1 MIFDTSIGIKQVI
14 RYEWMDYVVN
24 LLKLGLSEKEIR
36 KELEF
41 FLADRRG
48 NGEIGDRAKY
58 TMSLA
63 VTLLMNIWV
72 TPKPELIC
80 FRDRLLELINNE
92 KTNFICHWAIVSSV
106 YPFWFNMSY
115 IFGSLFRLQNQIKKE
130 QVINR
135 TYDLLGE
142 RNTIERC
149 SRYVIRSFAS
159 WGIILDMEKPGIYE
173 KGKNLEVSDLNMAS
187 LLVEAM
193 LNALPEGRIPLDS
206 IINYPAFFNFT
217 FPTLDGF
224 SIAKTSPNLHIEQYS
239 VDNIFLLLKK
249 KTDPK
254 SIK

>member
-14 RYEWMDYVVN
+14 RYEWMEYTVE
-24 LLKLGLSEKEIR
+24 LLKSGMGKNEIR
-36 KELEF
+36 KELDYY
-41 FLADRRG
+41 LLYRKG
-48 NGEIGDRAKY
+48 NGETGDRAKY

-63 VTLLMNIWV
+63 ITLLMNIWV

-80 FRDRLLELINNE
+80 FRDRLLELINYE
-92 KTNFICHWAIVSSV
+92 RSNFICHWAILSSA
-106 YPFWFNMSY
+106 YPFWFNMAY

-149 SRYVIRSFAS
+149 SRYVIRSFSS
-159 WGIILDMEKPGIYE
+159 WNIILDTEKPGIYE
-173 KGKNLEVSDLNMAS
+173 KGKNHKISDSNMAS

-206 IINYPAFFNFT
+206 ITNCPAFFNFT
-217 FPTLDGF
+217 LPALNGF
-224 SIAKTSPNLHIEQYS
+224 NLVKANPNLCTEQYS
-239 VDNIFLLLKK
+239 VDEVFVMLKK
-249 KTDPK
+249 E
-254 SIK
+254 